1 MEYKDASEAL
11 QGLYE
16 DPDIQG
22 EVLGSASNAA
32 QVARESRTAPL
43 PYVPLNAFNGRHQ
56 ANRDTAILAN
66 AAGGIAKFREMHK
79 FSYCIPFWLN

>member
-32 QVARESRTAPL
+32 QVARGSRTAPL

-66 AAGGIAKFREMHK
+66 AANVSENRPTDRPQPAAAR
-79 FSYCIPFWLN
+79 